1 MIESPLARALLFA
14 PAKLYELA
22 VRARIVAYERG
33 LLKTHR
39 LQAPVISVGNLTV
52 GGTGKTPCV
61 AFLASALRDAGHQVA
76 ILSRGYK
83 RQTSNRVE
91 VSDGKQVLCSAA
103 ESGDEPYLL
112 AQSCPGVRVIVD
124 QNRFAA
130 GHWLEQRTDVSL
142 FILDDA
148 YQHLQLLR
156 DLNLLLIDATD
167 PLSRAKMIPFGRL
180 REPLTELR
188 RADAIIVTRSD
199 QQFDRSHLIETIR
212 NHSAPETPI
221 FFAHHQMTRFRRL
234 GGAETFDVI
243 EFAGKN
249 VAAVSGIAKP
259 DRFNNDLRNAGLQV
273 VVRRDFPD
281 HHRYASGEFAEILR
295 EAQAANAEAIIV
307 TEKDAANLPKEL
319 FNHSPL
325 PIFAAQIEFQCAE
338 ANQLIELLLRVS
350 KRADKS

>member
-1 MIESPLARALLFA
+1 M
-14 PAKLYELA
+14 
-22 VRARIVAYERG
+22 
-33 LLKTHR
+33 
-39 LQAPVISVGNLTV
+39 
-52 GGTGKTPCV
+52 
-61 AFLASALRDAGHQVA
+61 
-76 ILSRGYK
+76 
-83 RQTSNRVE
+83 
-91 VSDGKQVLCSAA
+91 
-103 ESGDEPYLL
+103 L

-148 YQHLQLLR
+148 YQHLPLHR
-156 DLNLLLIDATD
+156 DLNLLLIDAAE
-167 PLSRAKMIPFGRL
+167 PLSRAKMVPIGRL
-180 REPLTELR
+180 REPLAELR
-188 RADAIIVTRSD
+188 RADAIIITRSD

-212 NHSAPETPI
+212 RFSSSAPI
-221 FFAHHQMTRFRRL
+221 FFAHHEMSRFRRF
-234 GGAETFDVI
+234 GGTETFNVI

-319 FNHSPL
+319 FDQFPL

-338 ANQLIELLLRVS
+338 ATQLMELLLGVS
-350 KRADKS
+350 ERGGKS